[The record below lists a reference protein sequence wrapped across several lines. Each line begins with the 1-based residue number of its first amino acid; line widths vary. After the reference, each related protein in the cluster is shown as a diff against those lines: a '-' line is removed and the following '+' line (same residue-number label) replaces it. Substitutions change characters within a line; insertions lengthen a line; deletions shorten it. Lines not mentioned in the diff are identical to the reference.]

1 MQDALT
7 SEDVKST
14 TFTTKLR
21 GYDQEEVDVFLAT
34 VAESLALL
42 HQASENAYLNLGEKI
57 GNLLQDAKD
66 AADEI
71 VANAQNEAST
81 LRSEA
86 QTEAGGLKH
95 EAETHA
101 SHVVSDAESKAV
113 RTEQEAQQRATEI
126 QASAEREAVKRE
138 ELADLRVRELEES
151 EKQVR
156 ERVRRLH
163 QELTELSTALQQ
175 LEPSDREIL
184 ATDEPPAQAE
194 TEEIDVS
201 AADTNVLGADAKGSS
216 AAGEPARRA

>member
-7 SEDVKST
+7 PEDVKST
-14 TFTTKLR
+14 TFITKLR

-34 VAESLALL
+34 VAESLAIL

-81 LRSEA
+81 LRAEA
-86 QTEAGGLKH
+86 QTEAGGIKH
-95 EAETHA
+95 EAESHA
-101 SHVVSDAESKAV
+101 SHVQSDAESRAV
-113 RTEQEAQQRATEI
+113 RTEQEAQQRASEI
-126 QASAEREAVKRE
+126 QASAEREALKRE
-138 ELADLRVRELEES
+138 EHAELRVRELEES
-151 EKQVR
+151 ERQVR
-156 ERVRRLH
+156 ERVRTLY
-163 QELTELSTALQQ
+163 QELTDLSSALHQ
-175 LEPSDREIL
+175 LEPGEREIP
-184 ATDEPPAQAE
+184 ATDEPPAEAE

-201 AADTNVLGADAKGSS
+201 AADTNVLGSDTKGSS